1 MVRDERMRIHGCPQC
16 ATAFAYEGATPD
28 AVMALM
34 SSSPDLL
41 RCPQCDA
48 AGDAALPPQQVL

>member
-1 MVRDERMRIHGCPQC
+1 MELID
-16 ATAFAYEGATPD
+16 
-28 AVMALM
+28 
-34 SSSPDLL
+34 SSPDLL

>member
-1 MVRDERMRIHGCPQC
+1 MHGCARC

-28 AVMALM
+28 AVMELID
-34 SSSPDLL
+34 SSPDLL